1 MIKFQEDAWSDYIYW
16 QQHDKDK
23 LKRINSLIEDIRRY
37 PYHGI
42 GKPEPLKHN
51 LAGYWSRRI
60 NEEHRL
66 VYRIIDNSIV
76 IIQCRYHY

>member
-23 LKRINSLIEDIRRY
+23 LKRINALIEDIRRH
-37 PYHGI
+37 PYQGI

-66 VYRIIDNSIV
+66 IYKIFDNSIV